1 MSQIIP
7 STFISTKL
15 NNVPYMYL
23 SHITE
28 GAILK
33 YLHIEQ
39 LKEIR
44 TPLFLNSEAEEHLIP
59 NLFRLY
65 ILII

>member
-33 YLHIEQ
+33 YI
-39 LKEIR
+39 
-44 TPLFLNSEAEEHLIP
+44 LN
-59 NLFRLY
+59 N
-65 ILII
+65 